1 MHHLSRDELGDGEP
15 NDRHGPVHVGDVPD
29 FGAREAA
36 RFGAKPEHDS
46 AVPVQPSPTASAPY
60 GSALV
65 AATSGTHGLRRSVPA
80 SRAEAGVPRRGVVPG
95 LPAGYAASHVGLKTH
110 VPRGRFV
117 ADLGGSR
124 RCGDELGIGDETL
137 TSRNH

>member
-1 MHHLSRDELGDGEP
+1 VHHLSRDELGDGEP
-15 NDRHGPVHVGDVPD
+15 NDLHGAVHVGDDVPD

-65 AATSGTHGLRRSVPA
+65 AATSGTHGLRRS
-80 SRAEAGVPRRGVVPG
+80 RTR
-95 LPAGYAASHVGLKTH
+95 LK
-110 VPRGRFV
+110 
-117 ADLGGSR
+117 GGSGCPTAGR
-124 RCGDELGIGDETL
+124 GAWTPCGIRGEP
-137 TSRNH
+137 